1 MLHSAISSNVEGQNS
16 TENTTTGSEVMSLTL
31 SRLNGSSIAFSEES
45 PVVLSFKLKQV
56 NQKKALKKKKEKK
69 KIQINILYQ
78 KMILSKFVIFVVMR
92 LKSVHQIRHPFKQL
106 YTLRSWQSIQ
116 KRGQILISFLMFY
129 FQNKL
134 SDYEAKCC
142 FWKYTNE

>member
-56 NQKKALKKKKEKK
+56 NQKKALKKKKKK
-69 KIQINILYQ
+69 Y
-78 KMILSKFVIFVVMR
+78 
-92 LKSVHQIRHPFKQL
+92 
-106 YTLRSWQSIQ
+106 
-116 KRGQILISFLMFY
+116 
-129 FQNKL
+129 KL
-134 SDYEAKCC
+134 TFFIK
-142 FWKYTNE
+142 K